1 MPSSIILILQKVS
14 YSHKYLLLVRLSSAL
29 DKMTRQEAEMRGQLE
44 EKERILARVREETD
58 KRVGELQLE
67 IVEMTTGRHVQ
78 ERELNM
84 LRLRQGE

>member
-1 MPSSIILILQKVS
+1 MPSSITLILQKVS
-14 YSHKYLLLVRLSSAL
+14 YSQKYLLLVRLSSSL

-67 IVEMTTGRHVQ
+67 IVEMTTGRHAQ